1 MIVSETVR
9 EWQAEA
15 RVEAELTTKRS
26 AIRTIL
32 RARFQQTPVEL
43 TPQLES
49 LPDLQL
55 LDELIILAATA
66 VDLNAFLSEFKNRT

>member
-49 LPDLQL
+49 LQDLQL